1 MDGGYIEDP
10 DGIITQ
16 DLDKSDPPGAIVSL
30 FETPFHDSETPFHE
44 PDQLVSLN
52 VQEKDKSNSDNN
64 TVKNTELLSN
74 KDIQVTGWPDT
85 TEVNKSLLNT
95 STLEAQVFNIN
106 RINVEDNLLT
116 AADSQANPKVLC
128 TAQEE
133 RPGSSDL
140 LGNGVESNLPATE
153 KPPLSPN
160 NSPVSKLYKQQ
171 ELQKSPVLLRKPISP
186 QNNSPVSKLYKQQ
199 ELQESPVLLQKPMSP
214 QRSPSPLN
222 SSQLSLSSCDVDE
235 RLAMCKTIPQV
246 RLVDQDYDADA
257 DSVDEDA
264 TDCNVLPSG
273 TEIKPPVG
281 DYKFTDDSTDSISY
295 DSDSN
300 SLVHEK
306 CGIVTV
312 SKTDSIYLTHN
323 LSDTGTAS
331 DEVME
336 LCTDMKLPSTEL
348 LSPPLSCMKTVVHK
362 SNYTSISSMVSKD
375 DMVPSVMDVCISTE
389 RNAKVHTVETPPLF
403 VSTVSTTNVT
413 PSLLKV
419 PTPHIFSPSTSPI
432 FDLSSESVCPIS
444 DATSLGTMVS
454 TVSSASSDTSPA
466 ISYKCTHS
474 DSIQSLMPP
483 TTFIPSFCNSG
494 FVSYRDTPVSG
505 LTSPAHT
512 TDSCKNNDIQSP
524 VNIATGFLISQSLKT
539 VTHSM
544 AAPVSITCSEVSV
557 FATPRSI
564 LNTCSSPIPELQT
577 SIPASDSIPSTSILA
592 SASQVCNS
600 PMNDDNSQAIA
611 MTQASSEMEAVHS
624 ADKNITT
631 VTSTVTSNGNGDHD
645 IKSAQLL
652 DCCQT
657 DKEVSSVPDTA
668 VNDDDDDGPVTTF
681 PAALTLS
688 IDLSVLPQ
696 KKKVLQRAKWAA
708 LLTTP
713 VPILRERKKSIR
725 PTVTVKSTVI
735 KSDRTATTKG
745 IPIPIP
751 IPKKQ
756 QKMPANADQH
766 KVGDVVWS
774 KFSYWDLWPC
784 KIILHSDV
792 DQPIPTPD
800 QVKTLMMSAI
810 VKGMVC

>member
-1 MDGGYIEDP
+1 MDGGHIEDP

-30 FETPFHDSETPFHE
+30 FETPFHDSETPFHD

-52 VQEKDKSNSDNN
+52 VQEKDKSNSDND
-64 TVKNTELLSN
+64 TVENTELLSN

-85 TEVNKSLLNT
+85 AEVNKSLLNT

-128 TAQEE
+128 TVQEE
-133 RPGSSDL
+133 WPGGSDL
-140 LGNGVESNLPATE
+140 LGNGVKSNLPATG
-153 KPPLSPN
+153 KPLSPN

-186 QNNSPVSKLYKQQ
+186 Q
-199 ELQESPVLLQKPMSP
+199 
-214 QRSPSPLN
+214 RSPSPLN

-235 RLAMCKTIPQV
+235 RLAMCKTVPQV

-264 TDCNVLPSG
+264 TDCDVLTSG

-281 DYKFTDDSTDSISY
+281 DYSKFTDDSTDSISY

-306 CGIVTV
+306 CGIVTA
-312 SKTDSIYLTHN
+312 SKTDSIYLMHN

-362 SNYTSISSMVSKD
+362 SNYTSIPSMLSKD

-389 RNAKVHTVETPPLF
+389 GNAKVHTVETPPLF
-403 VSTVSTTNVT
+403 VSTVSTIATQSVTTKVT
-413 PSLLKV
+413 PSFLKV

-444 DATSLGTMVS
+444 DTTSLDTMVS
-454 TVSSASSDTSPA
+454 TVSSASSDTLPA

-494 FVSYRDTPVSG
+494 FVSDKDTPVSS

-544 AAPVSITCSEVSV
+544 AAPVSITCSEMSV

-564 LNTCSSPIPELQT
+564 LNTCSSPIPESQT
-577 SIPASDSIPSTSILA
+577 FIPASDSVPSTSISA

-600 PMNDDNSQAIA
+600 PMNDNSQTIA
-611 MTQASSEMEAVHS
+611 MTQASSEIEAVHL
-624 ADKNITT
+624 ADENITT
-631 VTSTVTSNGNGDHD
+631 VTSPVTSNGNGDHD

-688 IDLSVLPQ
+688 IDLSALPQ
-696 KKKVLQRAKWAA
+696 KRKVLQRAKWAA

-810 VKGMVC
+810 VKGMVY